1 MTKLSLNEQNSKTR
15 ILQIHECTYVTL
27 EQSNLCESKIQET
40 DLFGSM
46 KIMKNISDLN
56 NDGLTEEFY
65 KCF

>member
-1 MTKLSLNEQNSKTR
+1 MTKLSLNEQNSKAR

-56 NDGLTEEFY
+56 NDGLTKEFH